1 MNDIL
6 TRLQNGETIDTIAA
20 EFTKALNEANAAYE
34 AEKAAAEKA
43 KAKAKDSRKAE
54 LIRNMIAP
62 FVLYLE
68 EFHPDFH
75 IDGIDLEAFANPTDE
90 ECADIAEL
98 IDSYVELLNS
108 PFLKMF
114 GSAAMPATF
123 KAKTTSTP
131 NHKVEKTPTGVKITG
146 SKPLTTEELDSIFA
160 NFFKTQKI

>member
-20 EFTKALNEANAAYE
+20 EFTKALNEASAAYE
-34 AEKAAAEKA
+34 AEKAA
-43 KAKAKDSRKAE
+43 DNRKAE

-75 IDGIDLEAFANPTDE
+75 IDGIDIEAFANPTDE

-114 GSAAMPATF
+114 GSAAMPTTF
-123 KAKTTSTP
+123 KTKITPTP

>member
-20 EFTKALNEANAAYE
+20 EFTKALNEASAAYE
-34 AEKAAAEKA
+34 AEKAAAEKT
-43 KAKAKDSRKAE
+43 KAKANRKAE

-75 IDGIDLEAFANPTDE
+75 IDGIDIEALANPSDE
-90 ECADIAEL
+90 ECADLAEL

-114 GSAAMPATF
+114 GSAAVPTTF
-123 KAKTTSTP
+123 KTKTTTTP